1 MMKKNINQKIISI
14 IEYYKM
20 INLDMIISNDP
31 ITRYKREKNINF
43 VSDKREKLNI
53 LKKKIENIKNCNLKK
68 AANKMV
74 FSDGNINSKIMFV
87 GEGPGAQEDRIGL
100 PFVGAAGKLLD
111 KMLNAI
117 NLNRTKVYISNVV
130 NYRPPNNRRP
140 TDEEIEKYLPFLKL
154 HIEII
159 EPKILILLGST
170 AMQAIS
176 GKGKIIS
183 KTRGKWFKIKMDGCE
198 PEIIVTFH
206 PAFLIRQPEQKKNS
220 WYDLKLIR
228 EKIKFLKL

>member
-1 MMKKNINQKIISI
+1 MMKKNINQKVISI

-68 AANKMV
+68 VANKMV
-74 FSDGNINSKIMFV
+74 FSDGNINSKIMLV

-111 KMLNAI
+111 KMLDAI

-130 NYRPPNNRRP
+130 NYRPPNNRKP

-170 AMQAIS
+170 AMQAIY
-176 GKGKIIS
+176 GKEKIIS
-183 KTRGKWFKIKMDGCE
+183 KARGKWFKIKIGRCE

>member
-43 VSDKREKLNI
+43 ISDKREKLNI

-68 AANKMV
+68 TANKMV
-74 FSDGNINSKIMFV
+74 FSDGNINSKIMLV
-87 GEGPGAQEDRIGL
+87 GEGPGAQEDRMGL

-111 KMLNAI
+111 KMLDAI

-140 TDEEIEKYLPFLKL
+140 TDEEIEKYLIFLKL

-176 GKGKIIS
+176 GKEKIIS
-183 KTRGKWFKIKMDGCE
+183 KVRGKWFKIKIGGCE

>member
-1 MMKKNINQKIISI
+1 MMKKNINQKVISI
-14 IEYYKM
+14 IQYYKM
-20 INLDMIISNDP
+20 INLDMIISNVP

-68 AANKMV
+68 VANKMV
-74 FSDGNINSKIMFV
+74 FSDGNINSKIMLV
-87 GEGPGAQEDRIGL
+87 GEGPGAQEDRMGL

-111 KMLNAI
+111 KMLDAI

-159 EPKILILLGST
+159 EPKILVLLGST

-176 GKGKIIS
+176 GKEKIIS
-183 KTRGKWFKIKMDGCE
+183 KARGKWFKIKIGRCE

>member
-1 MMKKNINQKIISI
+1 MMKKNINQKVISI

-53 LKKKIENIKNCNLKK
+53 LKKKIENIENCNLKK
-68 AANKMV
+68 TANKMV
-74 FSDGNINSKIMFV
+74 FSDGNMNSKIMFI

-100 PFVGAAGKLLD
+100 PFVGDAGKLLD
-111 KMLNAI
+111 KMMEAI
-117 NLNRTKVYISNVV
+117 NLNRNKVYISNVV
-130 NYRPPNNRRP
+130 NYRPPSNRKP
-140 TDEEIEKYLPFLKL
+140 TEEEIERYLPFLKL

-159 EPKILILLGST
+159 KPRILVLLGST
-170 AMQAIS
+170 ALQAIS
-176 GKGKIIS
+176 RKEKIIS
-183 KTRGKWFKIKMDGCE
+183 KVRGKWFKSKIGECE

-206 PAFLIRQPEQKKNS
+206 PAYLIRQPEQKKKS
-220 WYDLKLIR
+220 WNDLKLIR
-228 EKIKFLKL
+228 DKIKILKL